1 MAHVLVAEEE
11 PMLRRMWALL
21 LESEGH
27 HVTAPTDFWGVIA
40 TLRATLHPL
49 VVVYGRDGYI
59 GSLAWQEERVA
70 AFEASVE
77 AMRRHRYV
85 AMAWATDPLP
95 PRLRVIEEQLEIE
108 IVMQPM
114 EVGDL
119 FAAVNRAAARL
130 AERTG
135 A

>member
-1 MAHVLVAEEE
+1 MA
-11 PMLRRMWALL
+11 
-21 LESEGH
+21 G
-27 HVTAPTDFWGVIA
+27 
-40 TLRATLHPL
+40 
-49 VVVYGRDGYI
+49 DGYI
-59 GSLAWQEERVA
+59 GSLAWREERVA

-77 AMRRHRYV
+77 AMRRHAYV
-85 AMAWATDPLP
+85 AMAWQVDPLP

-114 EVGDL
+114 KVDDL

-130 AERTG
+130 AERG